1 MKMKDKKYIISSRV
15 FPDVSAAACPLAG
28 QIATNSKI
36 LAYII
41 YEYLRHFS
49 LDTLEKYE
57 KYTIAVQ
64 LLKKQEDGT
73 YEAIKR

>member
-1 MKMKDKKYIISSRV
+1 MKMKNKKYIISSIS
-15 FPDVSAAACPLAG
+15 FPGISAAACPLVG

-73 YEAIKR
+73 YEVIKR

>member
-1 MKMKDKKYIISSRV
+1 MKDKKYIISSRV
-15 FPDVSAAACPLAG
+15 FPGISAAACPLVG

-41 YEYLRHFS
+41 YEYLRLFS
-49 LDTLEKYE
+49 LDTLEKHE
-57 KYTIAVQ
+57 TYTIAVQ
-64 LLKKQEDGT
+64 LLKKQENGY